1 MDLGAVFFWLRLQ
14 SVPCLYIVNGNS
26 SNTVTAVQ
34 LPEQVNCRGFLRA
47 TAKRTI
53 GVQIHCPC
61 MSCLIPPPHCHVCVY
76 RLEKSILL
84 PENRAWKLAV
94 LWLCHFVVMMVS
106 VLTEQVCTRY
116 STPCSVSISKHPIA
130 HFTDEG
136 AEEQRG

>member
-61 MSCLIPPPHCHVCVY
+61 MSCLIPPPHCHVCIY

-84 PENRAWKLAV
+84 PENRAHIVDLEVGSTVAV
-94 LWLCHFVVMMVS
+94 SFCCDDGFSVPGTLLHALCLS
-106 VLTEQVCTRY
+106 A
-116 STPCSVSISKHPIA
+116 STP
-130 HFTDEG
+130 
-136 AEEQRG
+136 